1 MKTIEI
7 PDPRI
12 QPQKKSQVP
21 NSNADEAR
29 ARTEDATDEAEGPRT
44 RRRTTTISSEVEP
57 WPEAVDGLALLDALR
72 DMVKRFVVVPAWA
85 VETLALWIL
94 HTFAYELRDV
104 STYIGIESPE
114 RQCGKT
120 TLLTVLSELVNR
132 PVVSSN
138 VSPPALF
145 RAIEELRPTLLI
157 DEADTFLK
165 GNDEF
170 RGILNAGYTR
180 KTAFVLRVANQVRS
194 AECGVRNVEEEEN
207 DTSPRLGKSSKLQN
221 PSSRE
226 TPNLKT
232 QIPDTSEENDTS
244 PQPSPRGGEGVKED
258 RMLRNENT
266 SPRPSPLGGE
276 GEEARNGGSRL
287 ARFSC
292 WCPKVMCSI
301 GHLPDTLADRCIVIR
316 MQRKRADEPCERL
329 RNLETKVLK
338 QQCARFVLDYAEAI
352 AAARPEMPASLNDR
366 ASDIWEPL
374 LTLAD
379 LAGGHW
385 PDTARKAA
393 VSLSTTAQQSNPIG
407 SLMLDMFILFAEEKV
422 ERMFTRKLIDGLMRF
437 SDRPWQ
443 EMAGVR
449 QTTARQGN
457 GKEITGPWL
466 SRLLRPYGIRP
477 RTVWIGESSAKGYVL
492 DEMIEILRRYVSR
505 SDLEALKA
513 EWAEEDRAR
522 AQKAEMPDGENV
534 T

>member
-1 MKTIEI
+1 MLYPTGQDSCVTEYKTCKAKNMKTNIESE
-7 PDPRI
+7 
-12 QPQKKSQVP
+12 QHKSGP
-21 NSNADEAR
+21 TLSRLPPTSNKALTLGPSPIRNGRGKSGISNSNL
-29 ARTEDATDEAEGPRT
+29 EAE
-44 RRRTTTISSEVEP
+44 EVEP
-57 WPEAVDGLALLDALR
+57 WPEPVDGLALLNALR

-180 KTAFVLRVANQVRS
+180 KTAFVLRVRN
-194 AECGVRNVEEEEN
+194 AECGESEQHKSCPRGGLRNGEKEKNE
-207 DTSPRLGKSSKLQN
+207 TSPR
-221 PSSRE
+221 
-226 TPNLKT
+226 
-232 QIPDTSEENDTS
+232 
-244 PQPSPRGGEGVKED
+244 
-258 RMLRNENT
+258 
-266 SPRPSPLGGE
+266 GGE

-316 MQRKRADEPCERL
+316 MQRKRADEACERL
-329 RNLETKVLK
+329 RNLETEVLK
-338 QQCARFVLDYAEAI
+338 QQCARFVLDHAEAI
-352 AAARPEMPASLNDR
+352 AAAKPDMPASLNDR

-385 PDTARKAA
+385 PETARKAA

-407 SLMLDMFILFAEEKV
+407 SLMLDIFVLFASEKV
-422 ERMFTRKLIDGLMRF
+422 ERMFTRTLIDGLMGY

-443 EMAGVR
+443 EMAGLR
-449 QTTARQGN
+449 ESTGRQGK

-492 DEMIEILRRYVSR
+492 DEMIEIFRRYISR
-505 SDLEALKA
+505 SEWEAQKA
-513 EWAEEDRAR
+513 EWAEEEKAKEQRSEVRD
-522 AQKAEMPDGENV
+522 QKSEGGAEKTTNGR
-534 T
+534 

>member
-1 MKTIEI
+1 MKTEIESE
-7 PDPRI
+7 
-12 QPQKKSQVP
+12 QHKSGPTLSRLLPTP
-21 NSNADEAR
+21 NKAL
-29 ARTEDATDEAEGPRT
+29 TLGPSPIRNG
-44 RRRTTTISSEVEP
+44 RGKGELSSCNLEMQEVEP
-57 WPEAVDGLALLDALR
+57 WQEAVDGLALLDALR

-180 KTAFVLRVANQVRS
+180 KTAFVLRVANQKVQ
-194 AECGVRNVEEEEN
+194 
-207 DTSPRLGKSSKLQN
+207 SPKSRVQ
-221 PSSRE
+221 SRE
-226 TPNLKT
+226 PEVQSLDVDTAVPPH
-232 QIPDTSEENDTS
+232 PDPL
-244 PQPSPRGGEGVKED
+244 PQGEG
-258 RMLRNENT
+258 
-266 SPRPSPLGGE
+266 GG
-276 GEEARNGGSRL
+276 NGSSRL

-316 MQRKRADEPCERL
+316 MQRKRADEACERL

-338 QQCARFVLDYAEAI
+338 QQCARFVLDHAEAI
-352 AAARPEMPASLNDR
+352 AAAKPDMPASLNDR

-385 PDTARKAA
+385 PETARKAA
-393 VSLSTTAQQSNPIG
+393 ASLSTTAQQSNPIG
-407 SLMLDMFILFAEEKV
+407 SLMLDIFVLFASEKV
-422 ERMFTRKLIDGLMRF
+422 ERMFTRTLIDGLMGY

-443 EMAGVR
+443 EMAGLR
-449 QTTARQGN
+449 ESTGRQGK

-492 DEMIEILRRYVSR
+492 DEMIEIFRRYISR
-505 SDLEALKA
+505 SEWEAQKA

-522 AQKAEMPDGENV
+522 GERAEVRNQKSDIGGRRAEATDGETV